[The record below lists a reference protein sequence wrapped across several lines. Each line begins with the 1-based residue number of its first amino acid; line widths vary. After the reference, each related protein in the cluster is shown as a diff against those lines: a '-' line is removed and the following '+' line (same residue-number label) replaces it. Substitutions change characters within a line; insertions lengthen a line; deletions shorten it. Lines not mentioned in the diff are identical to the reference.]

1 MRDSDQVI
9 DRIHYW
15 RPGKAPPR
23 AGIMGRS
30 SLRVGLVGSREMFL
44 NLEPEANLYL
54 LEPDNYTEM
63 IETVSLD
70 LILVESAWNPLS
82 EGWYQFQL
90 DGTPA
95 QHMLHDLLERAA
107 AHGCPCAFWL
117 TEGAAYA
124 GDYAGVA
131 RRCDSVFCAD
141 QAAVQSF
148 DALGVR
154 ASYLPPCVQP
164 ARFHPFHDDPFR
176 REGGHTVYFDGW
188 ADVDRGLVETGVLE
202 AVAERTGLSVFESR
216 YRMLASRLP
225 ALSGLAPYVQG
236 CLTPG
241 MHPVAL
247 RRAEVVLSLNG
258 PESERVAREWLAVKA
273 AATGN
278 VLVHL
283 GELGDGDIR
292 SDLARAHTGREAFL
306 ADIEWLREHSWS
318 RARLAHTTW
327 RCVMQEHTM
336 AHRVGDVCAA
346 LNVEHDWDPGPSVSV
361 VTPTRR
367 PENVERVLANFD
379 QQRYP
384 RKELRIVVNG
394 EVPTKDSRWRELSK
408 RSDVTVDAVP
418 ADRFAGA
425 CMNRGHAASQ
435 ADYVM
440 RMDDDDHYGEHYIS
454 DVMLALQCVDA
465 DVFGKV
471 PVPMRFEGE
480 TCAYRRRQRFHPW
493 SVTTG
498 RVLREG
504 KMWLGGNSQG
514 YRRLAMGAPV
524 FPDDVP
530 GAADTVFNGN
540 CPEDATVL
548 VLDPF
553 NSLAERTRDPRLHT
567 WRIGREEFEA
577 HADILEDSSDVMV

>member
-1 MRDSDQVI
+1 MAEADRVLE
-9 DRIHYW
+9 RIHYW
-15 RPGKAPPR
+15 RPGVDPSRPAL
-23 AGIMGRS
+23 AGRS
-30 SLRVGLVGSREMFL
+30 SLRIGLVGSNEFYL
-44 NLEPEANLYL
+44 NVAPEGQLFL
-54 LEPDNYTEM
+54 LEPDNYAEV

-82 EGWYQFQL
+82 KGWYQFQL

-95 QHMLHDLLERAA
+95 QHMLHDLLERASER
-107 AHGCPCAFWL
+107 GCPSCFWL
-117 TEGAAYA
+117 TEGVAYA
-124 GDYAGVA
+124 ADYAETA
-131 RRCDSVFCAD
+131 RRCDAVFCAD
-141 QAAVQSF
+141 HAAVESF

-154 ASYLPPCVQP
+154 GAYLPPCVQP

-176 REGGHTVYFDGW
+176 RDRGPAVYFDGW
-188 ADVDRGLVETGVLE
+188 ADIDRGLVENGVLE
-202 AVAERTGLSVFESR
+202 AVADRTGLSVFESR
-216 YRMLASRLP
+216 YRMLSSRLS
-225 ALSGLAPYVQG
+225 ALSGLAPNVEG

-241 MHPVAL
+241 LHPVAL
-247 RRAEVVLSLNG
+247 RSAEVVLSLTG
-258 PESERVAREWLAVKA
+258 PESERVARQWAAMKA

-283 GELGDGDIR
+283 GELEGGDIR
-292 SDLARAHTGREAFL
+292 GDLVRTHADREAFL
-306 ADIEWLREHSWS
+306 ADIEWLREHSWP
-318 RARLAHTTW
+318 RARLAHITW
-327 RCVMQEHTM
+327 RRVMQEHTM
-336 AHRVGDVCAA
+336 AHRLGDICAA
-346 LNVEHDWDPGPSVSV
+346 LNVEHDWSPEPSVSV

-367 PENVERVLANFD
+367 PENVERVLENFD

-394 EVPTKDSRWRELSK
+394 EVPAEDGRWRELS
-408 RSDVTVDAVP
+408 RRPDVTVDAVP

-498 RVLREG
+498 QTLREG

-540 CPEDATVL
+540 CPEHATVL

-553 NSLAERTRDPRLHT
+553 NSLAERTGDPRAHT
-567 WRIGREEFEA
+567 WRIERKEFEA
-577 HADILEDSSDVMV
+577 NADILEDSADVMV